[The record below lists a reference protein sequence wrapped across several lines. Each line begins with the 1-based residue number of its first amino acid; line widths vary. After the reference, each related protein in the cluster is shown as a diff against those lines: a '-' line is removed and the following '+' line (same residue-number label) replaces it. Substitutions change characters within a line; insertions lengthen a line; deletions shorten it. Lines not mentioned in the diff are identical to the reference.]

1 MRKNTF
7 LDALMPPTRQGV
19 LAATLL
25 QSGKS
30 WYLSELAEH
39 IGTRVSS
46 LQREIEALVHAGILE
61 RHVDGRRTYVKAD
74 ENSPI
79 FPELRRLMEKTSGVI
94 PLLIEEAARFKKN
107 KIKWAF
113 VYGSVA
119 RGEENAASDVDVM
132 LIGEVTTMEI
142 VPVFRRVEKVVGRP
156 INETVF
162 SERDFI
168 NSLKKK
174 SHFLRTVMRGDK
186 IMLKGSEDELD
197 AVARNAQ
204 SA

>member
-1 MRKNTF
+1 MRTNGL
-7 LDALMPPTRQGV
+7 LDALMPPTRRGV

-25 QSGKS
+25 QPGKW
-30 WYLSELAEH
+30 WYLSEIADH

-46 LQREIEALVHAGILE
+46 LQREVEALVRTGILE
-61 RHVDGRRTYVKAD
+61 RRVDGRRTYVKAN

-79 FPELRRLMEKTSGVI
+79 FTELHGLMEKTSGI
-94 PLLIEEAARFKKN
+94 LPLLIEETARLTN

-119 RGEENAASDVDVM
+119 RGEADAASDVDVM
-132 LIGEVTTMEI
+132 LIGEVSTMEI
-142 VPVFRRVEKVVGRP
+142 VPAFRRVEKVIGRP
-156 INETVF
+156 INATIF
-162 SERDFI
+162 SERDFRD
-168 NSLKKK
+168 SLKKK
-174 SHFLRTVMRGDK
+174 NHFLRTVLRSDK

>member
-1 MRKNTF
+1 MRSNGL

-25 QSGKS
+25 QPGKW
-30 WYLSELAEH
+30 WYLSEIADH

-46 LQREIEALVHAGILE
+46 LQREVEALVRTGILE
-61 RHVDGRRTYVKAD
+61 RRIDGRRTYVKAN

-79 FPELRRLMEKTSGVI
+79 FTELHGLMEKTSGI
-94 PLLIEEAARFKKN
+94 LPLLIEETARLKN

-119 RGEENAASDVDVM
+119 RGEADAASDVDVM
-132 LIGEVTTMEI
+132 LIGAVSTMEI
-142 VPVFRRVEKVVGRP
+142 VPAFRRVEKVVGRP
-156 INETVF
+156 INETIF
-162 SERDFI
+162 SERDFLD
-168 NSLKKK
+168 SLKKK
-174 SHFLRTVMRGDK
+174 SHFLRTVLRSDK

>member
-1 MRKNTF
+1 MRNNGL

-25 QSGKS
+25 QPGKW
-30 WYLSELAEH
+30 WYLSEIADH

-46 LQREIEALVHAGILE
+46 LQREVEALVQAGILE
-61 RHVDGRRTYVKAD
+61 RRVDGRRTYVKAN

-79 FPELRRLMEKTSGVI
+79 FPELHGLMEKTSGII
-94 PLLIEEAARFKKN
+94 PLLSQEIAGLKN

-113 VYGSVA
+113 VYGSLA
-119 RGEENAASDVDVM
+119 RGEAGAASDVDVM
-132 LIGEVTTMEI
+132 LIGGVRTMDI
-142 VPVFRRVEKVVGRP
+142 LPVFRRVEKAVGRP
-156 INETVF
+156 INETIF
-162 SERDFI
+162 NERDFKD
-168 NSLKKK
+168 SLKKK
-174 SHFLRTVMRGDK
+174 NHFLRTVLRGNK

-197 AVARNAQ
+197 AVARDAQ

>member
-1 MRKNTF
+1 MRRSGL
-7 LDALMPPTRQGV
+7 LDALMPPIRQGV

-25 QSGKS
+25 QPGKW
-30 WYLSELAEH
+30 WYLSEIADH

-46 LQREIEALVHAGILE
+46 LQREIEALVQAGILE
-61 RHVDGRRTYVKAD
+61 RRLDGRRTYVKAN

-79 FPELRRLMEKTSGVI
+79 FPELHGLMEKTSGII
-94 PLLIEEAARFKKN
+94 PLLSQEAARLKN

-119 RGEENAASDVDVM
+119 RGEADAASDVDVM
-132 LIGEVTTMEI
+132 LIGEVSTMDI

-156 INETVF
+156 INETIF
-162 SERDFI
+162 NQRDFRD
-168 NSLKKK
+168 SLKKK
-174 SHFLRTVMRGDK
+174 NHFLRTVLRGDK

-197 AVARNAQ
+197 AVARDAQ